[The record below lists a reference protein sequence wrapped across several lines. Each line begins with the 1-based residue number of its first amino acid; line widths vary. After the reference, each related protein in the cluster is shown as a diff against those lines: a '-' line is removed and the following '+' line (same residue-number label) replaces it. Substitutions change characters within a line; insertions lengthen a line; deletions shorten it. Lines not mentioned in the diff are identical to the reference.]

1 MSATTYGSDSLRALT
16 TNRVTSLQ
24 RPFQLFILTGDFLL
38 ILFSDM
44 AAGALYRCLMG
55 SAADQEN
62 SVGAGLLVGV
72 VFVLV
77 AYFQGVYDNHRL
89 LNAAW
94 QARKVVVIWLSSLMT
109 LAVVAFLLK
118 STDNLSRGEII
129 LFAVTGIVG
138 LTMHR
143 VFWRYCL
150 ASAFAKSRLVDRKVI
165 LVSLR
170 ALDLTSCG
178 TMALMSYVISSSTR
192 ATSTTT
198 QPGVAKFAA
207 SSGNRVRPAWT

>member
-24 RPFQLFILTGDFLL
+24 RPFQLFILAGDFLL

-55 SAADQEN
+55 SAAD
-62 SVGAGLLVGV
+62 
-72 VFVLV
+72 
-77 AYFQGVYDNHRL
+77 
-89 LNAAW
+89 
-94 QARKVVVIWLSSLMT
+94 
-109 LAVVAFLLK
+109 
-118 STDNLSRGEII
+118 
-129 LFAVTGIVG
+129 
-138 LTMHR
+138 
-143 VFWRYCL
+143 
-150 ASAFAKSRLVDRKVI
+150 
-165 LVSLR
+165 
-170 ALDLTSCG
+170 G

-192 ATSTTT
+192 ATSMTT